1 MNRTL
6 TVTTLAAV
14 SAMTL
19 GSEAAAFGPGVH
31 NREAFEVLKAL
42 AEVDPEYAAL
52 LESPL
57 ARSWLTLGS
66 VAPDFMFM
74 ADALG
79 FGHEP
84 GLSAHLRAE
93 ATAMGPEYR
102 LFALGHQCHV
112 ASDGSSEAFVVPAL
126 FSAAAVGP
134 TDLFADQAAYKEAEG
149 VVESLGDLLTGD
161 WHAVVDTFYDLW
173 IPPADRSGFEAVF
186 AWYCETGSAFLGRPV
201 DCLAARE
208 ELGEGLAKLEEVF
221 SLFDRAGA
229 HGFVDHLTSLPIPE
243 LMDFALSLAGGDAFG
258 GLLGAELGAGLT
270 PWVDA
275 EVAWLNSTAF
285 VTPGFWARYEGLA
298 ELGPRFALD
307 RIRDG
312 SSGWPSYDIS
322 AIESGLVT
330 SALQAVALEDLR
342 EPDADF
348 DEVGAPVF
356 PGVFVDELVFRGPD
370 GAVLSELRPEHAGQ
384 TITAQIRF
392 FSAWP
397 LTGTVIAKV
406 RADLASLRFDP
417 VVAERRVEVDID
429 PRRYAVVARE
439 TVMVSFIADL
449 EGTLG
454 YGVELW
460 VDLGEGGGEG
470 GGERLAIATGRDRLW
485 LAPSLGR
492 ARPAFAEL
500 LGLSPRSLPVAGAW
514 SEDGLAL
521 VEVEVGPPS
530 AASGP
535 VLGGALVRVGGVVAT
550 SSESGD
556 AVFAPRVGSHALL
569 VRAPGFHDHSGTL
582 AVRAVRSSADAE
594 NITRTTVLLEP
605 VLGIVAGDGRFVTS
619 RSVIPVAVEGAA
631 LGLAAGFEVR
641 VDGVPP
647 RGVATLGADGV
658 GEVVLAEPV
667 ADGTRLGVTGHA
679 VYPSGVGR
687 PSTTSVVVDASP
699 PTLAMDVTVHGG
711 AAACA
716 PEAGPWRPPYEVLVV
731 VGEPH
736 SGPVALS
743 VSRDLGT
750 FEEIELGESG
760 EASVDVE
767 AGGAPLTLTVRAVNQ
782 AGLETMAAVELGLFE
797 VPVCAEPGPE
807 SAEAEPETESVAES
821 AETEDRGKATGCG
834 AGGLGGSWLLVVC
847 VGLAVSSGRRGAR
860 GRPRR

>member
-1 MNRTL
+1 MNRPL
-6 TVTTLAAV
+6 TLATLL
-14 SAMTL
+14 TL
-19 GSEAAAFGPGVH
+19 GGTMPGSGAAAFGPGVH
-31 NREAFEVLKAL
+31 NREAFAVLMAL
-42 AEVDPEYAAL
+42 AESDPEYAAL

-84 GLSAHLRAE
+84 GLSAHLMADALGRS
-93 ATAMGPEYR
+93 PEYR

-134 TDLFADQAAYKEAEG
+134 TDLFADQVAYKEAEG

-173 IPPADRSGFEAVF
+173 IPPADRGGFEAVF
-186 AWYCETGSAFLGRPV
+186 AWYCEAGSAYLGRPV
-201 DCLAARE
+201 DCVAARA
-208 ELGEGLAKLEEVF
+208 ELGDGLAKLEEVF

-229 HGFVDHLTSLPIPE
+229 HDFVDHLTTLPIPE

-258 GLLGAELGAGLT
+258 GLLGAELGAALT
-270 PWVDA
+270 PWVDR
-275 EVAWLNSTAF
+275 EVAWLNTTAF
-285 VTPGFWARYEGLA
+285 VTPAFWARYQGLA
-298 ELGPRFALD
+298 ELGPSFALD

-312 SSGWPSYDIS
+312 SSGWPSYDLF

-342 EPDADF
+342 EPAGG
-348 DEVGAPVF
+348 EGGAPVY
-356 PGVFVDELVFRGPD
+356 PGVFIDELVFRGPD
-370 GAVLSELRPEHAGQ
+370 GAVLSELDEQHAGQ
-384 TITAQIRF
+384 TITAQVRF

-406 RADLASLRFDP
+406 RADNASLRFDP
-417 VVAERRVEVDID
+417 VVTERRVEVDID

-439 TVMVSFIADL
+439 TVTVSFIADL

-460 VDLGEGGGEG
+460 VDLGDG

-492 ARPAFAEL
+492 SRPAFAEL

-521 VEVEVGPPS
+521 VEIEAGLPS
-530 AASGP
+530 SSPAPGRP
-535 VLGGALVRVGGVVAT
+535 VGGALVRVGGVVAT
-550 SSESGD
+550 SSEFGD
-556 AVFAPRVGSHALL
+556 AVFTPRAGTHPLL
-569 VRAPGFHDHSGTL
+569 VRATGFHDHSGSLT
-582 AVRAVRSSADAE
+582 VSPVRSSADIDHIA
-594 NITRTTVLLEP
+594 RHKVLIEP
-605 VLGIVAGDGRFVTS
+605 VVDLVLGDGRFSAS
-619 RSVIPVAVEGAA
+619 RTTLSVAVAGAA
-631 LGLAAGFEVR
+631 LGLATGFEVK
-641 VDGVPP
+641 VAGVPA
-647 RGVATLGADGV
+647 RGQATLGPGGV
-658 GEVVLAEPV
+658 GEIALLVPV
-667 ADGTRLGVTGHA
+667 ADGTRLSVTGQA
-679 VYPSGVGR
+679 VYPGGLGR
-687 PSTTSVVVDASP
+687 PSTASVVVDASP
-699 PTLAMDVTVHGG
+699 PTLAMDVAIHGG
-711 AAACA
+711 PGACA

-743 VSRDLGT
+743 ASRGGSP
-750 FEEIELGESG
+750 FEEVELGESG
-760 EASVDVE
+760 EASVVVE
-767 AGGAPLTLTVRAVNQ
+767 AGAEALTLTVRAVNQ
-782 AGLETMAAVELGLFE
+782 AGLETVAPVELGLVE
-797 VPVCAEPGPE
+797 APVCAEPGPE
-807 SAEAEPETESVAES
+807 SAESGSDTEKAPES
-821 AETEDRGKATGCG
+821 AESEPRASSGGCG
-834 AGGLGGSWLLVVC
+834 AGPWLDPGWVWLL
-847 VGLAVSSGRRGAR
+847 GLAGLRLGSGRRAAR

>member
-1 MNRTL
+1 MKRTL
-6 TVTTLAAV
+6 TLATLL
-14 SAMTL
+14 TL
-19 GSEAAAFGPGVH
+19 GGTMPGPGAAAFGPGVH
-31 NREAFEVLKAL
+31 NREAFAVLMAL
-42 AEVDPEYAAL
+42 AESDPEYAAL

-66 VAPDFMFM
+66 VSPDFMFM

-79 FGHEP
+79 FGHET
-84 GLSAHLRAE
+84 GLSAHLMIDALGRS
-93 ATAMGPEYR
+93 PEYR

-134 TDLFADQAAYKEAEG
+134 TDLFADQVAYKEAEG

-186 AWYCETGSAFLGRPV
+186 AWYCETGSAYLGRPV
-201 DCLAARE
+201 DCVAARA
-208 ELGEGLAKLEEVF
+208 ELGDGLAKLEEVF

-229 HGFVDHLTSLPIPE
+229 HDFVDHLTTLPIPE

-270 PWVDA
+270 PWVDR
-275 EVAWLNSTAF
+275 EVAWLNTTAF
-285 VTPGFWARYEGLA
+285 VTPAFWARYQGLA
-298 ELGPRFALD
+298 ELGPSFALD

-312 SSGWPSYDIS
+312 SSGWPSYDLF

-342 EPDADF
+342 EPAGG
-348 DEVGAPVF
+348 EGGAPVY
-356 PGVFVDELVFRGPD
+356 PGVFIDELVFRGPD
-370 GAVLSELRPEHAGQ
+370 GAVLSELDEQHAGR
-384 TITAQIRF
+384 TITAQVRF

-406 RADLASLRFDP
+406 RADNASLRFDP
-417 VVAERRVEVDID
+417 VVTERRVEVDID

-439 TVMVSFIADL
+439 TVTVSFIADL

-460 VDLGEGGGEG
+460 VDLGEGGGE
-470 GGERLAIATGRDRLW
+470 RLAIATGRDRLW

-492 ARPAFAEL
+492 SRSAFAEL

-535 VLGGALVRVGGVVAT
+535 ALAGALVRVGGVVAT
-550 SSESGD
+550 SSEFGD
-556 AVFAPRVGSHALL
+556 AVLAQRAEPHTLL
-569 VRAPGFHDHSGTL
+569 VRAPGFHDHSGSL
-582 AVRAVRSSADAE
+582 AVRAVRSSADVE

-605 VLGIVAGDGRFVTS
+605 VLGLVAGDGRFVSS
-619 RSVIPVAVEGAA
+619 RSVIPVAVHGAA
-631 LGLAAGFEVR
+631 LGLATGFEVR

-647 RGVATLGADGV
+647 RGVVTLGADGV

-667 ADGTRLGVTGHA
+667 ADGTMLGVTAHA
-679 VYPSGVGR
+679 VYPSGAGR
-687 PSTTSVVVDASP
+687 PSTTTAVVDASP
-699 PTLAMDVTVHGG
+699 PTLAMDVTVRGG
-711 AAACA
+711 AGGCA
-716 PEAGPWRPPYEVLVV
+716 PEAGPWRPSYEVLVV

-743 VSRDLGT
+743 VSRDGGG
-750 FEEIELGESG
+750 FEEVELGESG
-760 EASVDVE
+760 EAGFVVE
-767 AGGAPLTLTVRAVNQ
+767 PGAEALTVTVRAVNQ
-782 AGLETMAAVELGLFE
+782 AGLETAAPVELALVE
-797 VPVCAEPGPE
+797 VPACAEPGPE
-807 SAEAEPETESVAES
+807 SAEVEPETAE
-821 AETEDRGKATGCG
+821 AEPRGKATECG
-834 AGGLGGSWLLVVC
+834 AGGQGGVCLLSVW
-847 VGLAVSSGRRGAR
+847 VGFVVSSRRRGAR

>member
-1 MNRTL
+1 MNRALTL
-6 TVTTLAAV
+6 TTIVAAI
-14 SAMTL
+14 AMPL
-19 GSEAAAFGPGVH
+19 GSDANAFGPGVH

-42 AEVDPEYAAL
+42 AEADPEYAAL

-66 VAPDFMFM
+66 VSPDFMFM

-84 GLSAHLRAE
+84 GLSAHLMVE
-93 ATAMGPEYR
+93 AVAMGPEYR

-126 FSAAAVGP
+126 FSTAAVGP

-208 ELGEGLAKLEEVF
+208 ELGGGLAKLEEVF

-229 HGFVDHLTSLPIPE
+229 HGFVDHLTTMPIPE

-275 EVAWLNSTAF
+275 EVAWLNTTAI
-285 VTPGFWARYEGLA
+285 VTPEFWARYEGLA
-298 ELGPRFALD
+298 ELGPSFALD

-312 SSGWPSYDIS
+312 SSGWPSYDIL

-356 PGVFVDELVFRGPD
+356 PGVFIDELVFRGPD

-406 RADLASLRFDP
+406 RADNASLRFDP

-439 TVMVSFIADL
+439 NVTVSFVADL

-460 VDLGEGGGEG
+460 VDLGDG
-470 GGERLAIATGRDRLW
+470 GGERLAIASGRDRLW

-530 AASGP
+530 AESGP
-535 VLGGALVRVGGVVAT
+535 VLAGALVRVGGVVAT

-556 AVFAPRVGSHALL
+556 AVFAQRAGTHALL
-569 VRAPGFHDHSGTL
+569 VRAAGFHDHSGTL
-582 AVRAVRSSADAE
+582 TVRAVRSSADVE
-594 NITRTTVLLEP
+594 NITRSTVMLEP

-619 RSVIPVAVEGAA
+619 RSVIPVAMEGAA
-631 LGLAAGFEVR
+631 LGLATGFEVK

-647 RGVATLGADGV
+647 RGVVTLGADAV
-658 GEVVLAEPV
+658 GEVMLAEAV

-679 VYPSGVGR
+679 VYPSGAGR
-687 PSTTSVVVDASP
+687 PSTTTVVVDASP
-699 PTLAMDVTVHGG
+699 PTLAMDVTVQGG
-711 AAACA
+711 AGACA
-716 PEAGPWRPPYEVLVV
+716 PQAGSWRPPYEVLVV

-743 VSRDLGT
+743 VRRGGGA
-750 FEEIELGESG
+750 FEVLELGESG
-760 EASVDVE
+760 EASVVVE
-767 AGGAPLTLTVRAVNQ
+767 AGAEALTLTVRAVNQ
-782 AGLETMAAVELGLFE
+782 AGLETVAPVELDLVE
-797 VPVCAEPGPE
+797 VAACAEPGPE
-807 SAEAEPETESVAES
+807 SVEVEPEPESVAES
-821 AETEDRGKATGCG
+821 AEAEPRGKANGCG
-834 AGGLGGSWLLVVC
+834 AGGLGGSWLLGVLGVISF
-847 VGLAVSSGRRGAR
+847 SSGRRGAR